1 VVIQGVATAGKRK
14 IVKVEIQIEGGEWMP
29 AQLVHGPSQL
39 AWTQWYFT
47 WTVPAPGVYSIAARA
62 TDDTGFVQ
70 TNTPGGLFGDAFPDG
85 TDAIHQISL
94 QTA

>member
-39 AWTQWYFT
+39 AWTQWYLT
-47 WTVPAPGVYSIAARA
+47 WTVPAPGVYSITARA
-62 TDDTGFVQ
+62 TDESGFVQ
-70 TNTPGGLFGDAFPDG
+70 TNMPNGLLGDAFPDG